1 MTVNWDYIRQLYLHQ
16 TGEKKSHKE
25 ICRAVLKE
33 IDDFLEGNTNRIFRF
48 ILPDGS
54 PTFTITPLF
63 SLGRIGTCHLAAVV
77 GLSGVLVLLKLMGAI
92 DY

>member
-25 ICRAVLKE
+25 ILSEVLKE
-33 IDDFLEGNTNRIFRF
+33 IDDFLEGNTNRIFRC

-54 PTFTITPLF
+54 ATFTITPLVKHN
-63 SLGRIGTCHLAAVV
+63 LQERRNA
-77 GLSGVLVLLKLMGAI
+77 KRRKR
-92 DY
+92 

>member
-16 TGEKKSHKE
+16 TGEKKSQDE

-54 PTFTITPLF
+54 PTFTITPLVRHT
-63 SLGRIGTCHLAAVV
+63 LQERRKA
-77 GLSGVLVLLKLMGAI
+77 KRRKR
-92 DY
+92 

>member
-1 MTVNWDYIRQLYLHQ
+1 MKIHKGIQYIVTVNWDYIRQLYLHQ

-54 PTFTITPLF
+54 PTFTITPLVRHT
-63 SLGRIGTCHLAAVV
+63 LQERRKA
-77 GLSGVLVLLKLMGAI
+77 KRRKR
-92 DY
+92 

>member
-33 IDDFLEGNTNRIFRF
+33 IDDFLDGKIKRIVRC
-48 ILPDGS
+48 IMPDGS
-54 PTFTITPLF
+54 PTFTITPLVKHN
-63 SLGRIGTCHLAAVV
+63 LQERRNA
-77 GLSGVLVLLKLMGAI
+77 KRRKR
-92 DY
+92 

>member
-33 IDDFLEGNTNRIFRF
+33 IDDFLDGKIKRIVRC
-48 ILPDGS
+48 IMPDGS
-54 PTFTITPLF
+54 PTFTITPLVKHN
-63 SLGRIGTCHLAAVV
+63 LQERRKA
-77 GLSGVLVLLKLMGAI
+77 KRRKR
-92 DY
+92 